1 MQGKEVVVMKRILG
15 IMALFS
21 ICFIVVSVVDAKS
34 LRDVYLRAGYDTQ
47 VIIKNDTEAKFHTS
61 VLATYLN
68 EDAIKI
74 ENTVQKKDIIGIW
87 RNEGQDYSTIT
98 TLNEGYELDYTLDY
112 DDTEAIRSIWVNVTP
127 GTTLKGNV
135 YINNGHAN

>member
-1 MQGKEVVVMKRILG
+1 MKKILG

-61 VLATYLN
+61 VLATYMN
-68 EDAIKI
+68 EDAIDI
-74 ENTVQKKDIIGIW
+74 ENTVQRKNDKGNW
-87 RNEGQDYSTIT
+87 QNQGQDTVTVKS
-98 TLNEGYELDYTLDY
+98 LNEGYEIEYILYKVA
-112 DDTEAIRSIWVNVTP
+112 DTRSIWVNKTP

-135 YINNGHAN
+135 YINNGHVN

>member
-1 MQGKEVVVMKRILG
+1 MKKILG
-15 IMALFS
+15 IMALFG
-21 ICFIVVSVVDAKS
+21 ICFIVISVVDAKS

-68 EDAIKI
+68 EDAIEI
-74 ENTVQKKDIIGIW
+74 ENTVQRKDSFGIW
-87 RNEGQDYSTIT
+87 RNNGQDSSVIT
-98 TLNEGYELDYTLDY
+98 TLNEGYELNYTLY
-112 DDTEAIRSIWVNVTP
+112 GVADTRSIWVNKTP